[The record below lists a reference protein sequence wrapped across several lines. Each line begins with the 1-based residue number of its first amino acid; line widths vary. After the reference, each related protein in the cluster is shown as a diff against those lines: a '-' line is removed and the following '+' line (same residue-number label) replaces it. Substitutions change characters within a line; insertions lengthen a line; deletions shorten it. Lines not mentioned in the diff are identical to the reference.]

1 MSRTTPDSRAI
12 GALLRWYA
20 REGHDLPWRRTRDR
34 WAVLVSEVMLQS
46 TQVSRVVLY
55 YEAWMARWPTAA
67 ALAAAPLGD
76 VLAQWQGLGYPRRA
90 RNLHKASA
98 VIATQG
104 WPQPDQF
111 TTLPGVG
118 NYTAAALR
126 CFADGDAVLPEDV
139 NVRRII
145 ARRFP
150 EGWPGTPPGRGWDVG
165 QALMDL
171 GREVCSARAPRC
183 DDGCPVRRGCPAAD
197 AGVVQEVTPRG
208 RRQSPY
214 EGSLR
219 QRRGTLLRALAEHGR
234 ASVSLDPE
242 AAVSLL
248 DDGLAERRGRS
259 LVPVGACAR

>member
-1 MSRTTPDSRAI
+1 M
-12 GALLRWYA
+12 
-20 REGHDLPWRRTRDR
+20 
-34 WAVLVSEVMLQS
+34 LVSEVMLQS

-55 YEAWMARWPTAA
+55 YEAWMTRWPTAA

-90 RNLHKASA
+90 SNLHKASA